1 MARLTAAATVAGATT
16 EVGVASGDP
25 AGKPGLNPIM
35 VLRAGSYTQQG
46 NQGYAVRY
54 KSPAKDKWHSWL
66 KELSPGDSNEN

>member
-1 MARLTAAATVAGATT
+1 
-16 EVGVASGDP
+16 VGILRAN
-25 AGKPGLNPIM
+25 PGLNPIM

-54 KSPAKDKWHSWL
+54 KNPAKDKWHSWV

>member
-1 MARLTAAATVAGATT
+1 LLEQPLKSALQ
-16 EVGVASGDP
+16 VGILRAN
-25 AGKPGLNPIM
+25 PGLNPIM